1 MIGELRAQGWDGII
15 GGGEA
20 LTVDDFGRHLAAQG
34 VIVPAPTTEGGIAE
48 RAGMSTRAAIV
59 VWAEA
64 VRATPNAAPETI
76 AATLATRTFQFRG
89 ADLRFDADGNG
100 SRPIYKPQR
109 WTPAGRA
116 DMP

>member
-1 MIGELRAQGWDGII
+1 MAVSPRAS
-15 GGGEA
+15 
-20 LTVDDFGRHLAAQG
+20 AASETSIR
-34 VIVPAPTTEGGIAE
+34 VTLHPCCANTWAMPLPIVPAPTTEGGIAE